1 MKIHFNELFIYSN
14 GKITPLVTVQI
25 GGVSISPG
33 ATMNEEIQINGI
45 SLKQITNH
53 FLEVTLENGIYRI
66 NGVYTKKS

>member
-1 MKIHFNELFIYSN
+1 MKTHFNELFIYSN
-14 GKITPLVTVQI
+14 GKITPLVTVRI

-53 FLEVTLENGIYRI
+53 FLEVKSENGIYQI
-66 NGVYTKKS
+66 NGVYTN

>member
-66 NGVYTKKS
+66 NGVYTN

>member
-1 MKIHFNELFIYSN
+1 MKTHFNELFIYSN
-14 GKITPLVTVQI
+14 GKITPLVTVRI

-66 NGVYTKKS
+66 NGVYTN

>member
-53 FLEVTLENGIYRI
+53 FLEVTLENGIYRM
-66 NGVYTKKS
+66 NGVYTN

>member
-14 GKITPLVTVQI
+14 GEITPLVTVQI

-53 FLEVTLENGIYRI
+53 FLEVKSENGIYQI
-66 NGVYTKKS
+66 NGVYTN